1 MSSKPNQKTF
11 TVAKNDFDKAHVN
24 LQTAKCIVP
33 VNGKVR
39 ESASIKDKSG
49 KPSEEYYK
57 W

>member
-11 TVAKNDFDKAHVN
+11 TVAKNDFDKAQVN